1 MSIHSLLFQWL
12 FLKGQFGKLA
22 LTYHIQIINSKNP
35 KNKQKSASFGMTF
48 MIRAHLGI
56 QEHFH
61 QDLEEP
67 RSSLLNSQ
75 DAWATTHFFILL
87 RISVLVLQTSEQL
100 FLWFFPPGRHLA
112 LICNFVKLK
121 HKKKP
126 VRAQNLASKIKLN
139 QVTSQECS
147 MLCFSLLKLPKIFIV
162 PSTKLD
168 WSSHFQP
175 QIIKRQYYQK
185 HSHSSRFKFYKIF
198 NYWEVFW
205 QK

>member
-87 RISVLVLQTSEQL
+87 RISVLVLQTAEQL
-100 FLWFFPPGRHLA
+100 FLWFFPPSRHLA

-121 HKKKP
+121 HKNKAACFFFKMKSEMQKNHKSAKTHVLYKWKLVLSYIGVTGNSGEGIKK
-126 VRAQNLASKIKLN
+126 I
-139 QVTSQECS
+139 T
-147 MLCFSLLKLPKIFIV
+147 
-162 PSTKLD
+162 
-168 WSSHFQP
+168 P
-175 QIIKRQYYQK
+175 QLIGRM
-185 HSHSSRFKFYKIF
+185 
-198 NYWEVFW
+198 FW
-205 QK
+205 CWLGRKMD